1 MQAMPP
7 TDPPLSDAFRAFAA
21 SVCAPVD
28 GALLVSRIVRPATD
42 EAWCRAELARLSEAA
57 SPEPAALVASLREA
71 GFGGAQDYYARD
83 NSALDYVLRER
94 RGIPI
99 TLAMVVIGTAE
110 PLGITA
116 TGINFP
122 GHFMVALNGEPYDP
136 FAMAPLD
143 AAAQTEWLGR
153 AGVDADAA
161 FRPAGGREVVLRM
174 LNNLKGLALAEG
186 DSANALELSSYQLIV
201 ASDALP
207 IHVERAELWRNL
219 GALDQARVEI
229 EAALGLAKDATL
241 RARLETWLE
250 RLAAARPTLH

>member
-1 MQAMPP
+1 MHTPP
-7 TDPPLSDAFRAFAA
+7 TESPLSDAFRVFAA
-21 SVCAPVD
+21 GACAPVD

-42 EAWCRAELARLSEAA
+42 EAWCRAELLRLSAGA
-57 SPEPAALVASLREA
+57 SPEPSALVASLREA
-71 GFGGAQDYYARD
+71 GFGGAEDYYARE

-99 TLAMVVIGTAE
+99 TLAMVVIGAAE

-136 FAMAPLD
+136 YAMAPLD
-143 AAAQTEWLGR
+143 RAAQAAWLER

-161 FRPAGGREVVLRM
+161 FRPAGGRDVVLRM
-174 LNNLKGLALAEG
+174 LNNLKGLALTDG
-186 DSANALELSSYQLIV
+186 DHTQALELTGYQLIV
-201 ASDALP
+201 ASDLLP
-207 IHVERAELWRNL
+207 IHVERAELWRTL
-219 GALDQARVEI
+219 GAHDEARAEV
-229 EAALGLAKDATL
+229 EAALALATDDTL
-241 RARLETWLE
+241 KSRLRTWLE